1 MERLLGQA
9 NANLQRAIGK
19 QQESSL
25 ETVDVNDEAALWA
38 SLILQDR
45 TKQQPQ
51 QPVERAVT
59 CDSLAYND
67 HK

>member
-51 QPVERAVT
+51 QPVER
-59 CDSLAYND
+59 L
-67 HK
+67 